1 MPLDGAPRTLLAIR
15 GGTKQD
21 KAESGAEKQNQQY
34 GGLCLVL
41 TPLSASCYGK
51 NHISL
56 WFKGRLSHGFYHTK
70 LKKSNFTTILLE
82 MPSSP

>member
-70 LKKSNFTTILLE
+70 LKISNFTTILPE